1 MIIVHCKNSY
11 KLLNVDIENV
21 QSLVNNPIKN
31 LEHPLNF
38 NPEIKC
44 EGDEWF
50 YIDIEEY
57 KDKMINPY
65 LKLFESTAQLNP
77 LEGNFLKDVT
87 LLINKLDN
95 SNSLVFKKIT
105 KSKRIESKHFL
116 KVSGIECRSD
126 KLEVVDVSN
135 SIEIDS
141 NVDAYYDGYNRLYF
155 KNYSRIHT
163 IFNGIDAFYRE
174 ATEEEVNNFKKTQ
187 CLDLN
192 QYNKS
197 IGKRNLRLISSI
209 NDNENIDLND
219 EEFINDMI
227 MHSQSFETI
236 TLEIKDNRFVI
247 KCENDLNQFLKL
259 ALGMFY
265 INPLTSDKMVANA
278 AQVVK

>member
-1 MIIVHCKNSY
+1 M
-11 KLLNVDIENV
+11 
-21 QSLVNNPIKN
+21 
-31 LEHPLNF
+31 
-38 NPEIKC
+38 
-44 EGDEWF
+44 
-50 YIDIEEY
+50 
-57 KDKMINPY
+57 
-65 LKLFESTAQLNP
+65 
-77 LEGNFLKDVT
+77 
-87 LLINKLDN
+87 
-95 SNSLVFKKIT
+95 
-105 KSKRIESKHFL
+105 
-116 KVSGIECRSD
+116 
-126 KLEVVDVSN
+126 
-135 SIEIDS
+135 
-141 NVDAYYDGYNRLYF
+141 
-155 KNYSRIHT
+155 
-163 IFNGIDAFYRE
+163 
-174 ATEEEVNNFKKTQ
+174 
-187 CLDLN
+187 N

>member
-1 MIIVHCKNSY
+1 MIIVQCKNSY
-11 KLLNVDIENV
+11 KLLKADMGSV
-21 QSLVNNPIKN
+21 QSLAKNPIKN
-31 LEHPLNF
+31 LENTLKF
-38 NPEIKC
+38 NPEMKC

-65 LKLFESTAQLNP
+65 LKLFQSTAQLNP
-77 LEGNFLKDVT
+77 LEGNSLKDVT

-95 SNSLVFKKIT
+95 SNDLIFKKIT
-105 KSKRIESKHFL
+105 KSKRIESKYFL
-116 KVSGIECRSD
+116 KMYGIECQSD
-126 KLEVVDVSN
+126 KLEVIDVSN

-141 NVDAYYDGYNRLYF
+141 SVDAYYDGNNRLYF

-174 ATEEEVNNFKKTQ
+174 ATEEEVKNFKKTQ
-187 CLDLN
+187 CLDLK

-219 EEFINDMI
+219 DKFISEMI
-227 MHSQSFETI
+227 IHSQSFDTI
-236 TLEIKDNRFVI
+236 TLEIKDNKFVI

-278 AQVVK
+278 AQVVE